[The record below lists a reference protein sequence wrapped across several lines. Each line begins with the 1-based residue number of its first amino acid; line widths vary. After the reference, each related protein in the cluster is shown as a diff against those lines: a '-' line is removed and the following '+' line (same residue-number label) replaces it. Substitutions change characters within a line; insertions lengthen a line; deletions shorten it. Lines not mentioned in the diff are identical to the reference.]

1 MDSSRDENFD
11 GVNKMSIE
19 EQDSNERDSGDD
31 HETLSIESALGPSES
46 IVDPEVVNFV
56 QTNPMMDR
64 VRLTLREQLLQT
76 RDRVRQE
83 LKLQEDELKKAK
95 REREDAGI
103 ELYGV
108 QQQLARLQSNLKAVD
123 NRYDQVSKARIDN
136 QSKAAVAKKQ
146 YSERLKEVENIGK
159 EETKSQEELDAMLGK
174 VRQAKKYNEAMKSE
188 VAVTRTVA
196 NKTEE
201 DLMSKAKDKLMQD
214 NYIDSLNTQITRL
227 EDEIAL
233 TDAQLKAQKEQSAE
247 SDKMIRETS
256 DALEKLASEQKR
268 LVQQWNSSV
277 VALGRRDQA
286 LSAATNAL
294 KKVQDSIKD
303 LESENARFRRD
314 IESLEQ
320 GNENLRT
327 TGDRLDNEIVFTDS
341 NIAKVQ
347 SNLGALSEK
356 FEMLQE
362 LLQSTIQEEQQVDA
376 DIKKIQSEMVS
387 VSHKCELLIR
397 ERQTI
402 EDKITTAM
410 HQRASM
416 SRAAQNLAKQEKSM
430 LAKIHDKEI
439 VSASIMNEIARLDL
453 DRLNTQTHNAQL
465 QEKLYEELEVLK
477 ATEAQIDNL
486 EGALK
491 RCNDEIDIKTKRV
504 AKLNREYNKMV
515 DSYEGEEPTGPLE
528 ATIKSLA
535 NEIDQEGSD
544 IRALQ
549 KEWLMRQT
557 ELIKIISKT
566 NEIQEKDSKSTAR
579 FSILRQKALRLV
591 QNIHTNEV
599 ALKSIEFNTRG
610 LHTDIT
616 RLNDLIEHNRRHR
629 MDLSNKVAVNAMEF
643 ERVLAEL
650 EEQSVRLE
658 VQITDVKN
666 KRDTMMDQMPEV
678 ESQIKQWEKKIQV
691 EKETQAELHTS
702 KDAIDTKGM
711 QKEIQKMKHR
721 LESLVRVQEQLLR
734 DMELAIHKREDIAV
748 KYKNTKYNESTQN
761 QNLTKGELAKKVEM
775 AKLKLKRLDDSM
787 REATSTMACTQDDL
801 NAVRLLLGDVESRFE
816 SASNRAESLRSEVET
831 KNFERARH
839 QSMIELQD
847 ELLKRYE
854 SLSGGQLPLV
864 QKTSKREEF
873 AVEREYVVSRRKLDS
888 VCNIITGL
896 ALKFH
901 QYEDVFDR
909 MNLLASDVLV
919 GESQYIIYA

>member
-1 MDSSRDENFD
+1 MDSSHEEHFD
-11 GVNKMSIE
+11 SVNDMSVQ
-19 EQDSNERDSGDD
+19 EQDLNEGDAGDD
-31 HETLSIESALGPSES
+31 HEASLIESALGSNN
-46 IVDPEVVNFV
+46 VDPEVINFV

-123 NRYDQVSKARIDN
+123 NRYDQVSKERIEN
-136 QSKAAVAKKQ
+136 QAKAAAAKKR
-146 YSERLKEVENIGK
+146 YAERLKEAEKLGK
-159 EETKSQEELDAMLGK
+159 EESKSQEELDAMLGK

-201 DLMSKAKDKLMQD
+201 DLKAKAKDKLMQD
-214 NYIDSLNTQITRL
+214 NYIDSLNTQVARL

-233 TDAQLKAQKEQSAE
+233 TEAQLKAQKEQSVE
-247 SDKMIRETS
+247 SESLIRETS
-256 DALEKLASEQKR
+256 NALEKLASEQRR

-314 IESLEQ
+314 IEALEH
-320 GNENLRT
+320 GNENLRI
-327 TGDRLDNEIVFTDS
+327 TGDRLDNEIAFTDS
-341 NIAKVQ
+341 KIAKVQ
-347 SNLGALSEK
+347 SNLGTLSEK

-362 LLQSTIQEEQQVDA
+362 LLQNTIQEEHEIDA

-387 VSHKCELLIR
+387 ASHKCELLIR
-397 ERQTI
+397 ERQAI
-402 EDKITTAM
+402 EDKITTSM
-410 HQRASM
+410 HERASM
-416 SRAAQNLAKQEKSM
+416 SKAAQNLAKQEKSM
-430 LAKIHDKEI
+430 LTKIHDKEI
-439 VSASIMNEIARLDL
+439 ESASIMNEIARLDL
-453 DRLNTQTHNAQL
+453 DRLNTQAHNAQL
-465 QEKLYEELEVLK
+465 QAKLDEELEALK
-477 ATEAQIDNL
+477 ATEARIDVL
-486 EGALK
+486 EGAFK
-491 RCNDEIDIKTKRV
+491 RCNDEIEIKTKRV

-535 NEIDQEGSD
+535 NEIEQEGSQ

-566 NEIQEKDSKSTAR
+566 NEIQEEDSKSTAR
-579 FSILRQKALRLV
+579 LSILKQKALRLV
-591 QNIHTNEV
+591 QNIHTNEA
-599 ALKSIEFNTRG
+599 ALKSIEFNTRS

-616 RLNDLIEHNRRHR
+616 RLNDLIEQNSRHR
-629 MDLSNKVAVNAMEF
+629 IDLANKIAVNAMEF
-643 ERVLAEL
+643 ERELAEL
-650 EEQSVRLE
+650 EEQSVCLE
-658 VQITDVKN
+658 VQITDVKI
-666 KRDTMMDQMPEV
+666 KRDTLIDEMSEV
-678 ESQIKQWEKKIQV
+678 ESQIKEWEKKIQI
-691 EKETQAELHTS
+691 EKDTQAELHTS

-711 QKEIQKMKHR
+711 KKEIQKMKHR

-734 DMELAIHKREDIAV
+734 DMELAIHKREDIAI
-748 KYKNTKYNESTQN
+748 KYKNTKYSGSTHN
-761 QNLTKGELAKKVEM
+761 QNLTKGELAKKVET
-775 AKLKLKRLDDSM
+775 AKAKLKRLDDSM
-787 REATSTMACTQDDL
+787 KEAISTMASTQDDL
-801 NAVRLLLGDVESRFE
+801 DAVKLLLGDVESRYE
-816 SASNRAESLRSEVET
+816 SASKMLGSLQSEVKT
-831 KNFERARH
+831 KNFERARL

-847 ELLKRYE
+847 ELFKRYE
-854 SLSGGQLPLV
+854 GELPVV
-864 QKTSKREEF
+864 QKASKREEF

-901 QYEDVFDR
+901 RYEDVFDR

-919 GESQYIIYA
+919 GESCS

>member
-1 MDSSRDENFD
+1 MDSSHEEHFD
-11 GVNKMSIE
+11 SVNDMSVQ
-19 EQDSNERDSGDD
+19 EQDLNEGDAGDD
-31 HETLSIESALGPSES
+31 HEASLIESALGSNN
-46 IVDPEVVNFV
+46 VDPEVVNFV

-123 NRYDQVSKARIDN
+123 NRYDQVSKKRIEN
-136 QSKAAVAKKQ
+136 QAKAAAAKKQ
-146 YSERLKEVENIGK
+146 YAERLKEAEKLGK
-159 EETKSQEELDAMLGK
+159 EESKSQEELDAMLGK

-201 DLMSKAKDKLMQD
+201 DLKAKAKDKLMQD
-214 NYIDSLNTQITRL
+214 NYIDSLNTQVARL

-233 TDAQLKAQKEQSAE
+233 TEAQLKAQKEQSVE
-247 SDKMIRETS
+247 SETMIRETS
-256 DALEKLASEQKR
+256 NALEKLASEQRR

-286 LSAATNAL
+286 LSAATDAL

-314 IESLEQ
+314 IEALEH
-320 GNENLRT
+320 GNENLRI

-341 NIAKVQ
+341 KIAKVQ
-347 SNLGALSEK
+347 SNLGTLSEK

-362 LLQSTIQEEQQVDA
+362 LLQNTIQEEHEIDA

-387 VSHKCELLIR
+387 ASHKCELLIR
-397 ERQTI
+397 ERQAI
-402 EDKITTAM
+402 EDKITTSM
-410 HQRASM
+410 HERASM
-416 SRAAQNLAKQEKSM
+416 SKAAQNLAKQERSM
-430 LAKIHDKEI
+430 LTKIHDKEI
-439 VSASIMNEIARLDL
+439 ESASVMNEIARLDL
-453 DRLNTQTHNAQL
+453 DRLNTQAHNAQL
-465 QEKLYEELEVLK
+465 QAKLDEELEVLK
-477 ATEAQIDNL
+477 ATEARIDVL
-486 EGALK
+486 EGAFK
-491 RCNDEIDIKTKRV
+491 RCNDEIEIKTKRV

-535 NEIDQEGSD
+535 NETEQEGSQ

-566 NEIQEKDSKSTAR
+566 NEIQEEDSKSTAR
-579 FSILRQKALRLV
+579 LSILKQKALRLV
-591 QNIHTNEV
+591 QNIHTNET
-599 ALKSIEFNTRG
+599 ALKSIEFNTRS

-616 RLNDLIEHNRRHR
+616 RLNHLIEQNSRHR
-629 MDLSNKVAVNAMEF
+629 IDLANKIAVNAMEF
-643 ERVLAEL
+643 ERELAEL

-658 VQITDVKN
+658 VQITDVKI
-666 KRDTMMDQMPEV
+666 KRDTLIDEMSEV
-678 ESQIKQWEKKIQV
+678 ESQIKEWEKKIQI
-691 EKETQAELHTS
+691 EKDTQTELHTS

-711 QKEIQKMKHR
+711 KKEIQKMKHR

-734 DMELAIHKREDIAV
+734 DMELAIHKREDIAI
-748 KYKNTKYNESTQN
+748 KYKNTKYSGSTHN
-761 QNLTKGELAKKVEM
+761 QNLTKGELAKKVET
-775 AKLKLKRLDDSM
+775 AKAKLKRLDDSM
-787 REATSTMACTQDDL
+787 KEATSTMASTQDDL
-801 NAVRLLLGDVESRFE
+801 DAVKLLLGDVESRYE
-816 SASNRAESLRSEVET
+816 SASKMLGSLQSEVKT
-831 KNFERARH
+831 KNFERARL

-847 ELLKRYE
+847 GLFNRYE
-854 SLSGGQLPLV
+854 GELPVV
-864 QKTSKREEF
+864 QKASKREEF

-901 QYEDVFDR
+901 RYEDVFDR

-919 GESQYIIYA
+919 GESCS